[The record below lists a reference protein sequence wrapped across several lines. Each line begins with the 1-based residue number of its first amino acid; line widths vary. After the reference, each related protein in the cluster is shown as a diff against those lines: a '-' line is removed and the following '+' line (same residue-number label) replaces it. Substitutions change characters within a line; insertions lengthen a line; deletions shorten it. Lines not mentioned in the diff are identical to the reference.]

1 MSKMRACIV
10 SIALIGAATV
20 PTVNSAKADQVG
32 YASWYAL
39 HSRTARGARMNPS
52 AMTAAHRSLPFG
64 TKVLVEN
71 LSNGRSAVVTINDR
85 GPFVQGRI
93 IDVSKAAASSLG
105 MLGSGTAKVR
115 VSTTGGSHPVVTRSG
130 RRIAGGSMRNTPKL
144 TRTASSRRRFHGV
157 ALASPYESG
166 TSSQR
171 GARATGTVFYN
182 NMYSI
187 LGGRPGF
194 MKQTHNGQHGSR
206 RSA

>member
-1 MSKMRACIV
+1 MHRFHSTDRRGDC
-10 SIALIGAATV
+10 
-20 PTVNSAKADQVG
+20 ADCQQCQGRPKWARILVRP
-32 YASWYAL
+32 AS
-39 HSRTARGARMNPS
+39 GARMNPS

-105 MLGSGTAKVR
+105 MLGSGRAKVR

-182 NMYSI
+182 NISI